1 MHPVP
6 IGLLFQTDQM
16 SDSSKPRDIL
26 ASHNKTYNILWTKAQ
41 QRTLASIVAEL
52 FFQQREHHELEQD
65 FPGAGP

>member
-1 MHPVP
+1 
-6 IGLLFQTDQM
+6 M
-16 SDSSKPRDIL
+16 SDSSKPRDML